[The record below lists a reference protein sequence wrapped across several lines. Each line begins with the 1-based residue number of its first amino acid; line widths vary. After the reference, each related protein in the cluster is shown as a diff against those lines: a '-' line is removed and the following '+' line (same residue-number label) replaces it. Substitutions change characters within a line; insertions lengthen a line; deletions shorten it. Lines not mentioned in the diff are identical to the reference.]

1 MKSIL
6 KKFLWVLIYKI
17 NPHIIKSYNRLF
29 DFSDID
35 GVIAGEI
42 FDQTL
47 AGVDEILQTAA
58 GSVSS
63 FLDQKGDCEGVGRHI
78 QVSFPSDCDRSV
90 QREGGVLLPLLW
102 LLLLFLLAEDG
113 GKQENDKRL

>member
-1 MKSIL
+1 M
-6 KKFLWVLIYKI
+6 
-17 NPHIIKSYNRLF
+17 KSYNWLF

-42 FDQTL
+42 FDEIF
-47 AGVDEILQTAA
+47 AGFDEILQTAA

-63 FLDQKGDCEGVGRHI
+63 FLDQEGDCEGVGRHV
-78 QVSFPSDCDRSV
+78 QVGFAGDCDRSV